1 MAEMTEKGTQ
11 VVYLTATLPPTL
23 QPAFL
28 QTAGLDAQTVTICR
42 DESTTRTN
50 IAYQVLEYTR
60 GTLEKVLVELV
71 AAKRRKYGPGAQII
85 VYCPTVDETKR
96 LARLLQCSAY
106 YREMGS
112 DEEKARMVLGST
124 LQASGW

>member
-28 QTAGLDAQTVTICR
+28 QTAGLDADCDHMPR
-42 DESTTRTN
+42 RKHHAKN

-60 GTLEKVLVELV
+60 H
-71 AAKRRKYGPGAQII
+71 
-85 VYCPTVDETKR
+85 
-96 LARLLQCSAY
+96 
-106 YREMGS
+106 
-112 DEEKARMVLGST
+112 
-124 LQASGW
+124 